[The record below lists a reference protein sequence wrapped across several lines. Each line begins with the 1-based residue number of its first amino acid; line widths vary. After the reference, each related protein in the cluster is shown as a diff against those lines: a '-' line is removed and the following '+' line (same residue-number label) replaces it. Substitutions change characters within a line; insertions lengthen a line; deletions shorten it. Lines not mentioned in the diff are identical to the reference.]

1 MQIIVMPD
9 GQVRCVYSEEINLA
23 ILGNPTISRASHVEP
38 DPHGQWWADLSP
50 VGGPMQG
57 PFAHRSDAIIAERQ
71 WLALHWLESGQ

>member
-9 GQVRCVYSEEINLA
+9 GQVRCVYSEEIDIA
-23 ILGNPTISRASHVEP
+23 VLGNPTIIRASTVEP

-50 VGGPMQG
+50 VGGPMRG
-57 PFAHRSDAIIAERQ
+57 PFTHRSEAIVAERQ